1 MSRLL
6 LVGWDAADWK
16 VIDPLLARGEMPH
29 LARLLEQGVR
39 GNIATIHPPLS
50 PMVWTSIATGK
61 RPPKHGIC
69 GFTEPTP
76 DGLSVRPISNL
87 GRKTKALWNIVH
99 QNGKRSVVVGWWP
112 SHPAES
118 IRGAMVSDLFPLK
131 GEQNPGAPM
140 PMGTVAPASLAGR
153 MAELR
158 VHPTEISGEILSLF
172 VPGWEKIDQEK
183 DKSLHDLAGIIAETM
198 SIHAAA
204 TDLMETEPWELA
216 AIYYAGIDHFCHR
229 FMRYHAGKRMRGSPS
244 EPGTDPALFTGIV
257 ANGYRYHDV
266 MLGRLLALAGPECAV
281 MLLSDHGFHSD
292 RLLPDYIPAEAAG
305 PAVEHRSFGIF
316 CLRAPGV
323 RAGGQV
329 YGATVLDATPTALHV
344 LGLPAGLDMDG
355 KVLVNAFEDGRAVEK
370 IESWEAVEGE
380 DGRHSADEQY
390 DSAAAAESLKQLV
403 DLGYVAPPGPEGAA
417 GWRNAVEECLTEQRY
432 NLARAQAD
440 AGRPD
445 LAAGRLRELIGRD
458 PEDGRYYFT
467 LAACLMQGGDREGCR
482 QLLEGFDKACA
493 EFAPRAAEEL
503 KRRREKKPD
512 KEMGGREEPGA
523 RREMFERRQLA
534 EKASGW
540 VMERLFLRC
549 RMALSQPRS
558 TRRKEQARALLE
570 ELAKARR
577 QPPGLRLFLAQG
589 FSALKEFDRA
599 MEQLER
605 VRRADPDNWEALGL
619 EARIHFQARRYE
631 QAVDRAVESLSLI
644 YFQPALHQ
652 LLGLALQRLGEKEK
666 AEQAYR
672 AALVQAPEFPA
683 AMEALG
689 RLVSQNRTRIGEGS
703 LYMARAAE
711 FRRRAKERRQA
722 ERARP
727 RADLPPAEPARET
740 GEHAA
745 PPAFDRSDV
754 APPADRSEVV
764 TVVAGLPRAGTSMMM
779 QMLAA
784 AGLPPYVDE
793 HRPADEDN
801 PRGYFEH
808 EQATKLHR
816 DASWIPQARGKA
828 VKIVAH
834 LLPFLPKGEQYRL
847 IFMHRDMREV
857 VASQKAMLERLGR
870 KGGGLAEG
878 QLMRAYAQQLMRVQ
892 TWLKRRA
899 EIPVLAVSYA
909 EALADPAA
917 AAAKLARFLGEPFD
931 ATTAAGAIEPSLRRQ
946 RGNG

>member
-1 MSRLL
+1 
-6 LVGWDAADWK
+6 
-16 VIDPLLARGEMPH
+16 MPH
-29 LARLLEQGVR
+29 LARLLQQGVR
-39 GNIATIHPPLS
+39 GNLATIQPPLS

-87 GRKTKALWNIVH
+87 GRQTKALWNIVH

-112 SHPAES
+112 SHPAEP
-118 IRGAMVSDLFPLK
+118 IRGAMVSDLYPLK
-131 GEQNPGAPM
+131 SGHNPGAPM
-140 PMGTVAPASLAGR
+140 PPGTVAPASLAVR

-158 VHPTEISGEILSLF
+158 VHPTEISGEILGLF
-172 VPGWEKIDQEK
+172 VPGWQKIDQEK

-198 SIHAAA
+198 SVHAAA
-204 TDLMETEPWELA
+204 TDLMETEHWDLA

-229 FMRYHAGKRMRGSPS
+229 FMRYHAGKRMRD
-244 EPGTDPALFTGIV
+244 EGTDPALFAGV
-257 ANGYRYHDV
+257 VENGYRYHDV
-266 MLGRLLALAGPECAV
+266 MLGRLLHLAGPDCAV
-281 MLLSDHGFHSD
+281 MLISDHGFHSD

-323 RAGGQV
+323 RAGGHV
-329 YGATVLDATPTALHV
+329 YGASVLDATPTALHV

-355 KVLVNAFEDGRAVEK
+355 KVLLNAFEDGRAVQR
-370 IESWEAVEGE
+370 IESWDAVEGE

-403 DLGYVAPPGPEGAA
+403 DLGYVAPLGPGDGPDG
-417 GWRNAVEECLTEQRY
+417 RNAVEDCLTEQRY
-432 NLARAQAD
+432 NLARAHAD

-445 LAAGRLRELIGRD
+445 LAAPLLRELISND
-458 PEDGRYYFT
+458 PEQGRFYFI
-467 LAACLMQGGDREGCR
+467 LAACLMQLQDRAGCR
-482 QLLEGFDKACA
+482 QLLDGFGKACA

-503 KRRREKKPD
+503 KRRREQKPD
-512 KEMGGREEPGA
+512 REAGARQEPGG

-534 EKASGW
+534 EKAGGFA
-540 VMERLFLRC
+540 VERLFLRC

-558 TRRKEQARALLE
+558 SQQKEHARALLD

-577 QPPGLRLFLAQG
+577 PSPGLRMFLAQG
-589 FSALKEFDRA
+589 FAALKEFDRA
-599 MEQLER
+599 MELLER
-605 VRRADPDNWEALGL
+605 LRRADPDNWEALGL
-619 EARIHFQARRYE
+619 AARIHFQARRYE
-631 QAVDRAVESLSLI
+631 QAVDHAVESLSLI

-652 LLGLALQRLGEKEK
+652 LLGLALERLGEKEK
-666 AEQAYR
+666 AEQAYG
-672 AALVQAPEFPA
+672 AALAQAPEFPA
-683 AMEALG
+683 ALEALG
-689 RLVSQNRTRIGEGS
+689 RLISRDRARIGEGS
-703 LYMARAAE
+703 LYIARAAE
-711 FRRRAKERRQA
+711 FRRRAKQRRPPEPVSPPA
-722 ERARP
+722 DSARP
-727 RADLPPAEPARET
+727 IGL
-740 GEHAA
+740 
-745 PPAFDRSDV
+745 PAFDRSDV
-754 APPADRSEVV
+754 APPGDRAQVV
-764 TVVAGLPRAGTSMMM
+764 TVVAGLPRTGTSMAM

-784 AGLPPYVDE
+784 AGLPAYADE
-793 HRPADEDN
+793 HRPPDEDN

-816 DASWIPQARGKA
+816 DASWVPHARGKA

-834 LLPFLPKGEQYRL
+834 LLPFLPEGEQYRL

-870 KGGGLAEG
+870 KGGGLAEAR
-878 QLMRAYAQQLMRVQ
+878 LMRAYTQQLVRVQ
-892 TWLKRRA
+892 TWLRRRA

-917 AAAKLARFLGEPFD
+917 TAARLARFLGDPFD
-931 ATTAAGAIEPSLRRQ
+931 AQAAAAAIEPSLRRQ
-946 RGNG
+946 GGDSSGRQRAS

>member
-6 LVGWDAADWK
+6 LIGWDAADWK
-16 VIDPLLARGEMPH
+16 VIDPLLAKGEMPH
-29 LARLLEQGVR
+29 LARLLQQGVR
-39 GNIATIHPPLS
+39 GNLATIHPPLS

-61 RPPKHGIC
+61 RPPKHGIW

-87 GRKTKALWNIVH
+87 GRKTKALWNILH
-99 QNGKRSVVVGWWP
+99 QNGKSSIVVGWWP
-112 SHPAES
+112 SHPAEP

-131 GEQNPGAPM
+131 CEHKPGAPM
-140 PMGTVAPASLAGR
+140 PLGTVAPASLASR

-158 VHPTEISGEILSLF
+158 VHPTEIGGEILSLF
-172 VPGWEKIDQEK
+172 VPDWKKIDQER

-198 SIHAAA
+198 SVHAAA
-204 TDLMETEPWELA
+204 TDLMETEPWDLA

-229 FMRYHAGKRMRGSPS
+229 FMRYHAGKRMRA
-244 EPGTDPALFTGIV
+244 EGTDPALFAGV
-257 ANGYRYHDV
+257 VENGYRYHDV

-281 MLLSDHGFHSD
+281 MLMSDHGFHSD
-292 RLLPDYIPAEAAG
+292 RLLPDYIPADAAG

-323 RAGGQV
+323 RAGGHV
-329 YGATVLDATPTALHV
+329 YGASVLDATPTALHV

-355 KVLVNAFEDGRAVEK
+355 KVLLNAFEDGRAVEK
-370 IESWEAVEGE
+370 IESWDAVEGE

-403 DLGYVAPPGPEGAA
+403 DLGYVAPPGKDG
-417 GWRNAVEECLTEQRY
+417 RDAVEDCLTEQRY
-432 NLARAQAD
+432 NLARAHAD

-445 LAAGRLRELIGRD
+445 LAAPLLRELIARD
-458 PEDGRYYFT
+458 PEQGRYYFT
-467 LAACLMQGGDREGCR
+467 LAACLMQAGDREGCR
-482 QLLEGFDKACA
+482 QLLDGFDKACA
-493 EFAPRAAEEL
+493 EFGPRAAEEL
-503 KRRREKKPD
+503 KRRREQKPD
-512 KEMGGREEPGA
+512 REVGGREEPGG

-534 EKASGW
+534 EKAGGF

-570 ELAKARR
+570 DLAKARR

-589 FSALKEFDRA
+589 FAALKEFDRA

-652 LLGLALQRLGEKEK
+652 LLGLSLQRLGENGK

-672 AALVQAPEFPA
+672 SALAQAPEFPA
-683 AMEALG
+683 ALEALG
-689 RLVSQNRTRIGEGS
+689 RLISRDRARIGEGS
-703 LYMARAAE
+703 LYMARAAQS
-711 FRRRAKERRQA
+711 RRRAKERRQA
-722 ERARP
+722 ERAASQP
-727 RADLPPAEPARET
+727 ADSGKPGGLPQLPT
-740 GEHAA
+740 GL
-745 PPAFDRSDV
+745 PQFDRSGV
-754 APPADRSEVV
+754 AAPADRSQVV
-764 TVVAGLPRAGTSMMM
+764 TVVAGLPRTGTSMAMR
-779 QMLAA
+779 MLAA
-784 AGLPPYVDE
+784 AGVPAYTDDRRPP
-793 HRPADEDN
+793 DEDN

-808 EQATKLHR
+808 EQATRLHQ

-834 LLPFLPKGEQYRL
+834 LLPFLPEGEQYRL
-847 IFMHRDMREV
+847 IFMHRNIQEV
-857 VASQKAMLERLGR
+857 VASQEAMLERLGR
-870 KGGGLAEG
+870 KGGGLSDAR
-878 QLMRAYAQQLMRVQ
+878 LMRAYTQQLVRVQ
-892 TWLKRRA
+892 TWLRRRA
-899 EIPVLAVSYA
+899 EVPVLAVNYA
-909 EALADPAA
+909 EALENPAA
-917 AAAKLARFLGEPFD
+917 TAARLARFLGEPFD
-931 ATTAAGAIEPSLRRQ
+931 ARAAAAAIEPSLRRQ
-946 RGNG
+946 GAAAGQTR

>member
-1 MSRLL
+1 M
-6 LVGWDAADWK
+6 
-16 VIDPLLARGEMPH
+16 DPLLAKGEMPH
-29 LARLLEQGVR
+29 LARLLQQGVR
-39 GNIATIHPPLS
+39 GNLATIHPPLS
-50 PMVWTSIATGK
+50 PMVWTSISTGK

-69 GFTEPTP
+69 GFSEPTP

-99 QNGKRSVVVGWWP
+99 QNGKRSIVVGWWP
-112 SHPAES
+112 SHPAEP

-131 GEQNPGAPM
+131 SEHPPGAPM

-172 VPGWEKIDQEK
+172 VPGWQKIDQQK

-198 SIHAAA
+198 SVHAAA
-204 TDLMETEPWELA
+204 TDLMETEPWDLA
-216 AIYYAGIDHFCHR
+216 AIYYAGIDHFGHR
-229 FMRYHAGKRMRGSPS
+229 FMRYHAGKRMRGEPS
-244 EPGTDPALFTGIV
+244 GPGTDPALFTGIV
-257 ANGYRYHDV
+257 ENGYRYHDV
-266 MLGRLLALAGPECAV
+266 MLGRLLALAGPDCAV

-305 PAVEHRSFGIF
+305 PAVEHRPFGIF

-323 RAGGQV
+323 RAGAHV
-329 YGATVLDATPTALHV
+329 YGATVLDAAPTALHV
-344 LGLPAGLDMDG
+344 LGLAAGLDMDG

-370 IESWEAVEGE
+370 IESWDAVEGE
-380 DGRHSADEQY
+380 DGSHSAGEPY

-403 DLGYVAPPGPEGAA
+403 DLGYVAPPGKEG
-417 GWRNAVEECLTEQRY
+417 RDAVEECLAEQLY
-432 NLARAQAD
+432 NLARAHAD

-445 LAAGRLRELIGRD
+445 LAASLLRDLIAGD
-458 PEDGRYYFT
+458 PENGRYYFT
-467 LAACLMQGGDREGCR
+467 LAACLMQAGDREGCR
-482 QLLEGFDKACA
+482 QLLDSFDKACA

-503 KRRREKKPD
+503 KRRRQQKPD
-512 KEMGGREEPGA
+512 QELGGREEPGA

-534 EKASGW
+534 EKAGGW
-540 VMERLFLRC
+540 VMDRLFLRC

-558 TRRKEQARALLE
+558 TRQREQARALLE

-589 FSALKEFDRA
+589 FAALKEFDRA
-599 MEQLER
+599 LEQLER

-644 YFQPALHQ
+644 YFQPALHH

-672 AALVQAPEFPA
+672 AALAQAPEFPPA
-683 AMEALG
+683 LEALG
-689 RLVSQNRTRIGEGS
+689 RLVSQDRARIGEGS
-703 LYMARAAE
+703 LYIARAAE
-711 FRRRAKERRQA
+711 FRRRARERRQA
-722 ERARP
+722 ERA
-727 RADLPPAEPARET
+727 APPAEFAPAGSAR
-740 GEHAA
+740 
-745 PPAFDRSDV
+745 PPVLPAFDRSDV
-754 APPADRSEVV
+754 PPPADRSSLV

-784 AGLPPYVDE
+784 AGLSAYTDE
-793 HRPADEDN
+793 HRPPDEDN

-808 EQATKLHR
+808 EQATRLHQ

-834 LLPFLPKGEQYRL
+834 LLPFLPVGEQYRL
-847 IFMHRDMREV
+847 IFVHRDMREV

-870 KGGGLAEG
+870 KGGQLAETR
-878 QLMRAYAQQLMRVQ
+878 LMRAYTQQLVRVQ
-892 TWLKRRA
+892 TWLRRRA
-899 EIPVLAVSYA
+899 EIPVLALSYA

-917 AAAKLARFLGEPFD
+917 TAARLARFLGEPFD
-931 ATTAAGAIEPSLRRQ
+931 APAAAAAIEPSLRRQ
-946 RGNG
+946 RGNV